1 MEDPVFWIRW
11 LRKDPS
17 KDNGKKFK
25 INSKLF
31 NNKNFSLLI
40 FPLILI
46 GSYFYLIGRD
56 RYLVISDVVVR
67 KSTDVSSS
75 GVSLTSFLGA
85 GNLGSIEDARYLRTY
100 LQSPQVLDDLEN
112 VFDFRHAYRKK
123 GLDILSGLSSN
134 ISREKKYKFF
144 RKQISIGL
152 NNSSGIIRIKTLAFD
167 PITSERINKFL
178 ISQAEDF
185 VNRLNQD
192 IYKKQLLF
200 AKEQVVRYQENVN
213 ESIKELENFQQD
225 NILLDTEIDSNILSN
240 ILAILETKLSEKRV
254 ELAILKRQFLNPND
268 YLILNKEQE
277 IKDLRDIITNERY
290 SLVSPDGI
298 NLNTKAS
305 KLSILKSRLMFAKDM
320 YKSALTTVEKTR
332 VDSLQQ
338 QRFMAVLSKPLTPE
352 DPSNYW
358 RNKGFLT
365 SAVIVLTLTFLVKFL
380 FGMVESHET

>member
-1 MEDPVFWIRW
+1 
-11 LRKDPS
+11 
-17 KDNGKKFK
+17 
-25 INSKLF
+25 
-31 NNKNFSLLI
+31 
-40 FPLILI
+40 
-46 GSYFYLIGRD
+46 
-56 RYLVISDVVVR
+56 
-67 KSTDVSSS
+67 
-75 GVSLTSFLGA
+75 
-85 GNLGSIEDARYLRTY
+85 
-100 LQSPQVLDDLEN
+100 
-112 VFDFRHAYRKK
+112 
-123 GLDILSGLSSN
+123 
-134 ISREKKYKFF
+134 
-144 RKQISIGL
+144 
-152 NNSSGIIRIKTLAFD
+152 
-167 PITSERINKFL
+167 
-178 ISQAEDF
+178 
-185 VNRLNQD
+185 

-358 RNKGFLT
+358 RNKG
-365 SAVIVLTLTFLVKFL
+365 
-380 FGMVESHET
+380 